1 MQQLKQK
8 RIGESMSK
16 LDERLKKGESGCCHK
31 CGHSHPKGGTH
42 PTPYKTGKNS
52 CASRKKESVTEDCSC
67 GGAGRRDA
75 SIQLAEYLKKQTIRE
90 GEYQGRDVKL
100 NKPMQGDVKK
110 FKVYVKNA
118 KGNIVKVNFGQKGMV
133 IKKDNPGAKKSFRAR
148 HKCDQKKPKTS
159 AGYWSCKNW

>member
-1 MQQLKQK
+1 
-8 RIGESMSK
+8 MSK

-67 GGAGRRDA
+67 GDA